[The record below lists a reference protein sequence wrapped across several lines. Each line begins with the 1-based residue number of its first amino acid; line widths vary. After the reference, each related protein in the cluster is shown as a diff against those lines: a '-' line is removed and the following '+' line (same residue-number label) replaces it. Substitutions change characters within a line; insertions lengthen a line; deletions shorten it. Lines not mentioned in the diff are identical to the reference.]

1 MPRTGGVYSPPAG
14 TKGVPNTTIQSVPYN
29 TLIDDLTADAN
40 APRPLTAGGTGATSA
55 SGARMALG
63 LEIGTNV
70 QAQDAGLQSIAGLTT
85 TPNQMLY
92 TTGTDLY
99 STTAL
104 TPFARTILDDVDA
117 VSVKTTLGLA
127 TVASSGSASD
137 LTSGTLADARLPGAM
152 SGKTFNGSVVVSS
165 AASAA
170 LILNGPST
178 NGIEVGRTDGTA
190 TNTYIDFHS
199 SGNNIDFD
207 ARILASGGNGSI
219 GQGGL
224 TVTAQGGGL
233 TLAGTSLSGT
243 SAYFSSTLT
252 AQDVL
257 SNGSI
262 QIRNSGNRVF
272 WLMNASGINRTAV
285 FHDDGSEYVGI
296 NLYNTSGSFVRA
308 LQIWQ
313 AGELTWN
320 GTNFVI
326 EGNGSTSCQLRM
338 NVDTDSQYRFI
349 GTNSNEL
356 YIQRSSNNFG
366 SATTLLRWD
375 NSNDAL
381 FSRDIYANR
390 VVSSSSG
397 LGTNFAVGDDIWIG
411 DVNVAN
417 HMKISGRQDGT
428 KGFVR
433 FGNSANALGVDGT
446 TSVDRL
452 IWGSWLLQSDG
463 NQYLPYIGKWMNVA
477 FEEKATVYTG
487 SNQDETNLPVGHS
500 VLCYSNGVRN
510 RNQGYATYLSTAAY
524 QYTLDVGASSQL
536 GGTWRA
542 RGQITYSSGNSMVQM
557 QRTA

>member
-1 MPRTGGVYSPPAG
+1 
-14 TKGVPNTTIQSVPYN
+14 
-29 TLIDDLTADAN
+29 
-40 APRPLTAGGTGATSA
+40 
-55 SGARMALG
+55 
-63 LEIGTNV
+63 
-70 QAQDAGLQSIAGLTT
+70 
-85 TPNQMLY
+85 
-92 TTGTDLY
+92 
-99 STTAL
+99 
-104 TPFARTILDDVDA
+104 
-117 VSVKTTLGLA
+117 
-127 TVASSGSASD
+127 
-137 LTSGTLADARLPGAM
+137 
-152 SGKTFNGSVVVSS
+152 
-165 AASAA
+165 
-170 LILNGPST
+170 
-178 NGIEVGRTDGTA
+178 
-190 TNTYIDFHS
+190 
-199 SGNNIDFD
+199 
-207 ARILASGGNGSI
+207 
-219 GQGGL
+219 
-224 TVTAQGGGL
+224 
-233 TLAGTSLSGT
+233 
-243 SAYFSSTLT
+243 
-252 AQDVL
+252 
-257 SNGSI
+257 
-262 QIRNSGNRVF
+262 
-272 WLMNASGINRTAV
+272 MNASGINRTAV

-296 NLYNTSGSFVRA
+296 NLYNASGSFVRA

-375 NSNDAL
+375 NGNDAL

-390 VVSSSSG
+390 VISSSSG
-397 LGTNFAVGDDIWIG
+397 LGTNFAVGDDVWIG

-417 HMKISGRQDGT
+417 HMKISGRQDGA

-446 TSVDRL
+446 TSEDRL

-463 NQYLPYIGKWMNVA
+463 NQYLPYLGKWMNVA
-477 FEEKATVYTG
+477 LEEKATVYTG
-487 SNQDETNLPVGHS
+487 SNQDETNFPVGHS
-500 VLCYSNGVRN
+500 VLCYSNGARN